1 MDMPA
6 CSKVLQS
13 RIHWSGFFEI
23 HLYISCKKL
32 QCLVREGLDEP
43 LQLSRRRTDRVAI
56 QVFLSSDYLCL
67 NEFSCVKDK
76 PNVWRTLII
85 EMYRSLPVWG
95 LQTPF
100 DNEVVRFDAPLD
112 ITQIKPR
119 DNEWKKY
126 CTALGVLY
134 CSGVVV
140 FPIIFTNL
148 KLYRFSVCPSLD
160 GFGPFVWFS
169 FSRHL
174 SELR

>member
-1 MDMPA
+1 M
-6 CSKVLQS
+6 
-13 RIHWSGFFEI
+13 
-23 HLYISCKKL
+23 
-32 QCLVREGLDEP
+32 
-43 LQLSRRRTDRVAI
+43 RTS
-56 QVFLSSDYLCL
+56 LSSKMFPPSYHLCL

-119 DNEWKKY
+119 DNEWEK
-126 CTALGVLY
+126 CCAALGVLH

-148 KLYRFSVCPSLD
+148 KLYRFSVCPSLND
-160 GFGPFVWFS
+160 FRPFVWFS
-169 FSRHL
+169 FIHFSPLSFPYIHRSPCRFLTGHTGILLTSDFQSR
-174 SELR
+174 